1 MFSYQTIFWSIVAT
15 LVAIQLA
22 RRGVAFVKMQIRN
35 SSIETFSGSFDY
47 YAQNIDN
54 KNKQLLR
61 TIVDAEIRVWTHN
74 LIQ

>member
-22 RRGVAFVKMQIRN
+22 RRAVAFVKMLIRS
-35 SSIETFSGSFDY
+35 SSIQTFSESFDY
-47 YAQNIDN
+47 YAQNIDD

-61 TIVDAEIRVWTHN
+61 EVVPFSGTEWR
-74 LIQ
+74 LG